1 MSRITRFIPHA
12 AACFAGF
19 AVMSLEL
26 LGSRLVA
33 PVLGSSILIWTNL
46 IGVILLALALG
57 AWLGGRYA
65 DRSPDR
71 RLIAGLLFGAGLWSA
86 GLAVASKYVLSAFS
100 SLSPEVAAP
109 FAALVLLSV
118 PAALLGAVSPAVL
131 RLTMKDVEHSGRT
144 AGMLSALGTV
154 GSLFGTYVTGYILL
168 PRFRTSELLLGLAFI
183 LAAAAFLIVLPA
195 LRRRHAAVGI
205 FAMTFVSQPWQSLS
219 TPGVNEYPS
228 AYGFVAAVQAMTS
241 EGPANSLMI
250 NKGFHAASHT
260 ATPKESVL
268 DYVRAIDASL
278 PHLPTPARTLALGGG
293 GFHVA
298 HDVLSAFPESTI
310 DVVEI
315 DPAVMRVS
323 EDLFELREDPR
334 MRITMADARTD
345 IRRRPSG
352 SYELLI
358 QDAYGGDTSAPWHL
372 MTKESFAEYARLLTP
387 NGVFV
392 ANVIMPTDPKAGSQG
407 EQFSQDFVATAGTA
421 FSWMYAVST
430 MNTENVE
437 IPANLIFFAG
447 NGERP
452 NPDTILGAIQTELV
466 GNPVRFAELSPG
478 GQVWTDDFGPADFE
492 SMAMY
497 REAALQ

>member
-1 MSRITRFIPHA
+1 
-12 AACFAGF
+12 
-19 AVMSLEL
+19 
-26 LGSRLVA
+26 
-33 PVLGSSILIWTNL
+33 
-46 IGVILLALALG
+46 
-57 AWLGGRYA
+57 
-65 DRSPDR
+65 
-71 RLIAGLLFGAGLWSA
+71 
-86 GLAVASKYVLSAFS
+86 
-100 SLSPEVAAP
+100 
-109 FAALVLLSV
+109 
-118 PAALLGAVSPAVL
+118 VS
-131 RLTMKDVEHSGRT
+131 
-144 AGMLSALGTV
+144 
-154 GSLFGTYVTGYILL
+154 FY
-168 PRFRTSELLLGLAFI
+168 LGLAFI

-278 PHLPTPARTLALGGG
+278 PHLPVPTRERLRLGAEDFMSRTMFSRRSQKA
-293 GFHVA
+293 
-298 HDVLSAFPESTI
+298 TI

-345 IRRRPSG
+345 VRRRPSG